1 LNGVKNLKEEVG
13 YEAFRLSLRGKI
25 MSVRFRGFQAVDTD
39 GLLRLWDQARSSGF
53 EPVYSL
59 AEVLASCDKDH
70 AIVALD
76 GDSLVGAAVGRVAHE
91 QGWVVLLV
99 VAESH
104 QSKGVGGR
112 LLSELEADMA
122 AGGITKLSMLV
133 SDDGRSGVLEKSG
146 FRQLKHLNYFER
158 EVSVGE
164 REREILTNLGGRV
177 LARDLWSGIAGMTH
191 EKEMLERRLVL
202 PLSDPG
208 LAEAFGVEAPKAI
221 VLFGP
226 PGTGKTTF
234 AKAVASRLDWPFVE
248 VFPSRLAGDPNGVA
262 GGLRETFNRIDELEH
277 VVVFIDEVE
286 EIASKR
292 KGDPPSPTQGV
303 TNELLKLIPTFRERP
318 GRLLVCATNYI
329 RALDDAFLRHG
340 RFDYVMPIGLPDAEA
355 RHSIWNR
362 YIPAAARASVHIN
375 LLVERTV
382 GFSPADIEYAAR
394 KASQR
399 ALEQAVFETDKKAKP
414 TSTTATEHYVWAIAD
429 TRRTVS
435 DDVIAEFE
443 QDIEGIAR
451 L

>member
-1 LNGVKNLKEEVG
+1 
-13 YEAFRLSLRGKI
+13 
-25 MSVRFRGFQAVDTD
+25 MSFRFRSFQPVDTD
-39 GLLRLWDQARSSGF
+39 ALLVLWDQARNAGF

-59 AEVLASCDKDH
+59 AEVLASCTKDF
-70 AIVALD
+70 AIVACE
-76 GDSLVGAAVGRVAHE
+76 GDSIVGTAVGRAAHE
-91 QGWVVLLV
+91 QGWVVLLA

-104 QSKGVGGR
+104 QGRGLGGR
-112 LLSELEADMA
+112 LLNELEIEMSKA
-122 AGGITKLSMLV
+122 GITKMSMLV
-133 SDDGRSGVLEKSG
+133 ADDGKSGVLEKAG
-146 FRQLKHLNYFER
+146 FQALKHLNYFER
-158 EVSVGE
+158 AVSVSD
-164 REREILTNLGGRV
+164 RERQLLKDLGGSLLPRN
-177 LARDLWSGIAGMTH
+177 LWSKIAGMKN

-202 PLSDPG
+202 PLADSA
-208 LAEAFGVEAPKAI
+208 LAETFGVEPPKAI

-248 VFPSRLAGDPNGVA
+248 VFPSRLAGEQNGLA
-262 GGLRETFNRIDELEH
+262 GGLREIFNTINDLEN

-303 TNELLKLIPTFRERP
+303 TNELLKIIPAFREKP
-318 GRLLVCATNYI
+318 GHLLIVATNYI

-340 RFDYVMPIGLPDAEA
+340 RFDYVIPIGLPDSEA
-355 RHSIWNR
+355 RHSIWSR
-362 YIPAAARASVHIN
+362 YIPQQALATIDVAE
-375 LLVERTV
+375 LVKRTE

-399 ALEQAVFETDKKAKP
+399 ALEQSIYETKVATKEN
-414 TSTTATEHYVWAIAD
+414 STTATEHYLWAITN

-443 QDIEGIAR
+443 QDIESIGR

>member
-1 LNGVKNLKEEVG
+1 
-13 YEAFRLSLRGKI
+13 
-25 MSVRFRGFQAVDTD
+25 MSIRFRAFQPSDTD
-39 GLLRLWDQARSSGF
+39 GLLQLWDQARSNGF

-59 AEVLASCDKDH
+59 AEVLASCNKDQ

-76 GDSLVGAAVGRVAHE
+76 GDQVVGSAVGRVAHE
-91 QGWVVLLV
+91 QGWVVLLI
-99 VAESH
+99 VASNT
-104 QSKGVGGR
+104 QGKGVGTR
-112 LLSELEADMA
+112 LISELESAMA
-122 AGGITKLSMLV
+122 SKGITKLSMLV
-133 SDDGRSGVLEKSG
+133 ADDGKAGVLEKSG
-146 FRQLKHLNYFER
+146 FSQLRHLNYFER

-164 REREILTNLGGRV
+164 REREILNNLGGRIMR
-177 LARDLWSGIAGMTH
+177 RDLWDGIAGMTA

-202 PLSDPG
+202 PLSDAK
-208 LAEAFGVEAPKAI
+208 LAETFGVEPPRAI

-234 AKAVASRLDWPFVE
+234 AKAVASRLNWPFVE
-248 VFPSRLAGDPNGVA
+248 VFPSRLSGDPKGLAN
-262 GGLRETFNRIDELEH
+262 GLREIFTTVNELEN

-286 EIASKR
+286 EIAARR

-340 RFDYVMPIGLPDAEA
+340 RFDYVIPIGLPDAEA
-355 RHSIWNR
+355 RHSIWSR
-362 YIPAAARASVHIN
+362 YIPQQALESIDVAE
-375 LLVERTV
+375 LVRRTA

-394 KASQR
+394 KASQQ
-399 ALEQAVFETDKKAKP
+399 ALEQSIYETKVATKEN
-414 TSTTATEHYVWAIAD
+414 STTATEHYLWAITN

-443 QDIEGIAR
+443 QDIESIAR